1 MFTRGLPLK
10 FVSLLIALLLTYAV
24 QSARNASVVSLF
36 VPIEVKNPPED
47 RAMVKPAKR
56 GVQVTL
62 KGPSFL
68 IGPVA
73 SSPPAMRV
81 KLPEL
86 AEDRVSVSFK
96 ASDIALPS
104 SVEVLS
110 IEPSQMEFVFEPLE
124 RQEVRVEVPRIGQ
137 LSQGLILESVEISP
151 KFIAV
156 RGSRSELKQLRVIE
170 ADPIDLSDIDS
181 TREMTLD
188 LRLSGATITPS
199 TRSVVARVVV
209 GHQPTEKVFS
219 QRPVELR
226 IASGGGALSATPERV
241 AVTLSGPPSVISR
254 TEDDSVIP
262 YVRVA
267 GNVSE
272 GAVQRKIEVEVPAGT
287 RVVSIDPSSVT
298 LRVLQAN
305 ASKPGSKR

>member
-1 MFTRGLPLK
+1 
-10 FVSLLIALLLTYAV
+10 
-24 QSARNASVVSLF
+24 
-36 VPIEVKNPPED
+36 
-47 RAMVKPAKR
+47 
-56 GVQVTL
+56 
-62 KGPSFL
+62 
-68 IGPVA
+68 
-73 SSPPAMRV
+73 
-81 KLPEL
+81 
-86 AEDRVSVSFK
+86 
-96 ASDIALPS
+96 
-104 SVEVLS
+104 
-110 IEPSQMEFVFEPLE
+110 MEFVFEPLE